1 MEKELAKEKASEP
14 VKLLPAPK
22 DSSKERGATQ
32 GQVLVLA
39 TLPFTTKEDIKD
51 KGAAQATV
59 LESSAQTLVKANPPS
74 SKTN

>member
-22 DSSKERGATQ
+22 DSSKEKGATQ

-39 TLPFTTKEDIKD
+39 TLPFTTKKD
-51 KGAAQATV
+51 PKSKSATQATV
-59 LESSAQTLVKANPPS
+59 PEPSTQTVVKANLPLP
-74 SKTN
+74 KTT